1 MISGITNQTLD
12 RYIMAT
18 RKAAPKQQNK
28 VMLDAVSEAHRKET
42 DLLEEKIMR
51 NNLMSNITF
60 LKESDK
66 EIFTQAIV

>member
-1 MISGITNQTLD
+1 MISGISNQTLE

-28 VMLDAVSEAHRKET
+28 VMFDAITEVRKKENATLDDRI
-42 DLLEEKIMR
+42 LR
-51 NNLMSNITF
+51 NNLLSNITF
-60 LKESDK
+60 LKETDK

>member
-18 RKAAPKQQNK
+18 RKAVPKQQNK
-28 VMLDAVSEAHRKET
+28 IMFDALNETRRKET
-42 DLLEEKIMR
+42 ELLEEKIIR
-51 NNLMSNITF
+51 NNLLSNITF

-66 EIFTQAIV
+66 EIFTQAII